1 MTSDYWRQVT
11 IHMGMISHGRQ
22 HSGMI
27 VWTLDG
33 LYLVDCNTGIRMS
46 DTLREV
52 LKEGGNAGPSRA
64 VPESG
69 QTRNQ
74 IFSARP
80 IPSDGQTPTDNVP
93 EGGLSC
99 PWTTQVSSAPTD
111 TLSGIGIFATGVYA
125 IYWWGFIGHHFDW
138 SICHH
143 HQTQAQISWSVCHH
157 HHMLAQISWCAIN
170 GHPGNGVFA
179 TSTTRMPK
187 YYGAHLSDIRG
198 MEYLPPP
205 PNASPNIMECLPP
218 PPHAS
223 PNIMVRNQ
231 RTSWEWSVCN
241 IHKCS

>member
-11 IHMGMISHGRQ
+11 LHMGMISHGRQ

-27 VWTLDG
+27 VWTLHG
-33 LYLVDCNTGIRMS
+33 LYLVDCNTSIRMS

-80 IPSDGQTPTDNVP
+80 IPSDGQTPIDNVP

-125 IYWWGFIGHHFDW
+125 IYWWGFIGH
-138 SICHH
+138 
-143 HQTQAQISWSVCHH
+143 
-157 HHMLAQISWCAIN
+157 
-170 GHPGNGVFA
+170 PGNGVFA
-179 TSTTRMPK
+179 TTTTRMPK

>member
-1 MTSDYWRQVT
+1 MHRCQPCNHIHRTSCNSIPMTSDYWRQVT

-27 VWTLDG
+27 VWTPDG
-33 LYLVDCNTGIRMS
+33 LYLVDCNTSIRMN

-80 IPSDGQTPTDNVP
+80 IPSGGQTPTDNVP

-111 TLSGIGIFATGVYA
+111 TLSCIGIFATGVYA
-125 IYWWGFIGHHFDW
+125 IYWWGFIE
-138 SICHH
+138 
-143 HQTQAQISWSVCHH
+143 
-157 HHMLAQISWCAIN
+157 HHMI
-170 GHPGNGVFA
+170 GVFA
-179 TSTTRMPK
+179 TTTKRKPK
-187 YYGAHLSDIRG
+187 YHGVFATTTT
-198 MEYLPPP
+198 
-205 PNASPNIMECLPP
+205 C
-218 PPHAS
+218 
-223 PNIMVRNQ
+223 
-231 RTSWEWSVCN
+231 
-241 IHKCS
+241 